1 MIQLMGIALISAV
14 LFVVIKK
21 YSPEYMIFA
30 ELGSVLLVFLLL
42 YPYIK
47 DIIDFYYE
55 YADYGGVDNSYLKI
69 VLKSIGI
76 ALLTQFASDICRDS
90 GQFALAGKIEFAGKL
105 FIAVLALPVAKSLIE
120 VALKVTEM
128 G

>member
-21 YSPEYMIFA
+21 YSPEYIIFA
-30 ELGSVLLVFLLL
+30 EIGSVLLIFLYL

-55 YADYGGVDNSYLKI
+55 YADYGGIDDSYLKI
-69 VLKSIGI
+69 VLKSVGI
-76 ALLTQFASDICRDS
+76 ALLTQFSSDICKDS
-90 GQFALAGKIEFAGKL
+90 GQSALAGKIEFAGKL
-105 FIAVLALPVAKSLIE
+105 LIAVLALPVAKALIE

>member
-14 LFVVIKK
+14 LCVVIKK

-55 YADYGGVDNSYLKI
+55 YADYGGIDDSYLKL

-90 GQFALAGKIEFAGKL
+90 GQSALAGKIEFAGKL

>member
-30 ELGSVLLVFLLL
+30 ELGSVLLVFILL

-55 YADYGGVDNSYLKI
+55 YADYGGIDDSYLKL

-90 GQFALAGKIEFAGKL
+90 GQSALAGKIEFAGKL

>member
-30 ELGSVLLVFLLL
+30 EIGSVLLVFLLL

-55 YADYGGVDNSYLKI
+55 YSDYGGIDDRYLKI

-76 ALLTQFASDICRDS
+76 ALLTQFTSDICKDS
-90 GQFALAGKIEFAGKL
+90 GQSALAGKIEFAGKL
-105 FIAVLALPVAKSLIE
+105 FIAVLAMPLAKTLIE
-120 VALKVTEM
+120 IALKVTEM

>member
-21 YSPEYMIFA
+21 YSPESMIFA

-55 YADYGGVDNSYLKI
+55 YADYGGIDGSYLKL

>member
-1 MIQLMGIALISAV
+1 MIQLMGVALISAI

-30 ELGSVLLVFLLL
+30 EIGSVLLVFLLL

-76 ALLTQFASDICRDS
+76 ALLTQFTSDICKDS
-90 GQFALAGKIEFAGKL
+90 GQSALAGKIEFAGKL
-105 FIAVLALPVAKSLIE
+105 LIAVLALPLAKSLIE

>member
-21 YSPEYMIFA
+21 YSPEYIIFA
-30 ELGSVLLVFLLL
+30 EIGSVLLIFLYL

-55 YADYGGVDNSYLKI
+55 YADYGGIDDSYLKI
-69 VLKSIGI
+69 VLKSVGI
-76 ALLTQFASDICRDS
+76 ALLTQFSSDICKDS
-90 GQFALAGKIEFAGKL
+90 GQSALAGKIEFAGKL
-105 FIAVLALPVAKSLIE
+105 LIAVLSLPVAKALIE

>member
-21 YSPEYMIFA
+21 YSPEYIIFA
-30 ELGSVLLVFLLL
+30 EIGSVLLVFLYL

-55 YADYGGVDNSYLKI
+55 YADYGGIDASYLKI

-76 ALLTQFASDICRDS
+76 ALLTQFASDICKDS
-90 GQFALAGKIEFAGKL
+90 GQSALAGKIEFAGKL
-105 FIAVLALPVAKSLIE
+105 LIAVLALPVAKTLIA

>member
-14 LFVVIKK
+14 LFVIIKK
-21 YSPEYMIFA
+21 YSPEYIIFA
-30 ELGSVLLVFLLL
+30 EIGSVLLIFVFL

-55 YADYGGVDNSYLKI
+55 YADYGGIDDSYLKI
-69 VLKSIGI
+69 VLKTIGI
-76 ALLTQFASDICRDS
+76 AVLTQFSADVCRDS
-90 GQFALAGKIEFAGKL
+90 GQSALAGNIEFAGKL

-120 VALKVTEM
+120 VALKVTET

>member
-21 YSPEYMIFA
+21 YSPEYIIFA
-30 ELGSVLLVFLLL
+30 EIGSVLLIFLYL

-55 YADYGGVDNSYLKI
+55 YADYGGIDDSYLKI
-69 VLKSIGI
+69 VLKSVGI
-76 ALLTQFASDICRDS
+76 ALLTQFSSDICKDS
-90 GQFALAGKIEFAGKL
+90 GQSALAGKIEFAGKL
-105 FIAVLALPVAKSLIE
+105 LIAVLSLPVAKALIE
-120 VALKVTEM
+120 VALKVTEL

>member
-14 LFVVIKK
+14 LFVIIKK
-21 YSPEYMIFA
+21 YSPEYIIFA
-30 ELGSVLLVFLLL
+30 EIGSVLLIFVFL

-55 YADYGGVDNSYLKI
+55 YADYGGIDDSYLKI
-69 VLKSIGI
+69 VLKTIGI
-76 ALLTQFASDICRDS
+76 AVLTQFSADVCRDS
-90 GQFALAGKIEFAGKL
+90 GQSALAGNIEFAGKL

>member
-21 YSPEYMIFA
+21 YSPEYIIFA
-30 ELGSVLLVFLLL
+30 EIGAVLLIFLYL

-55 YADYGGVDNSYLKI
+55 YADYGGIDDSYLKI
-69 VLKSIGI
+69 VLKSVGI
-76 ALLTQFASDICRDS
+76 ALLTQFSSDICKDS
-90 GQFALAGKIEFAGKL
+90 GQSALAGKIEFAGKL
-105 FIAVLALPVAKSLIE
+105 LIAVLSLPVAKALIE